1 MGEKHFRG
9 FLCCFM
15 YRFNAIAIYS
25 YTSFSRVFLFTVGDF
40 FS

>member
-25 YTSFSRVFLFTVGDF
+25 YTSFSRVFFIYGR
-40 FS
+40 